1 MKRIHHSL
9 LLLMLI
15 AMMASCVKEEAQQ
28 QDETSVVADV
38 AFSVSKASKSVT
50 RMSSAI
56 VQEDGQPYRGIVIR
70 HIIPFAVSGKI
81 GVDDKPKAFEVNTTG
96 EKLVG
101 GRAYYYYE
109 NCSLMSG
116 VCSFLSYGRAPASS
130 VNKAD
135 NGSLVETFPADLAPK
150 DIRFSLESI
159 SSQTVHP
166 TARALANY
174 MTAIATATA
183 NGTSWEDAPS
193 GTLRVIFINFTNQ
206 IETTVGGEPLPGS
219 AANIRTY
226 AQELKKVLNQ
236 LSLTDE
242 TDIDIR
248 TAIIKKIDDEY
259 DTAWDGFPASI
270 GLPDGAAVIRWTGT
284 KFEAQTTTTTLADV
298 NSIDRFAYP
307 AELYYYGNSLICT
320 SSVDKRKASYTDTD
334 WEDVLSNYEYEDG
347 VVSSNTT
354 AIAIKEP
361 LQYGVSHV
369 KIKLLKTDA
378 STLKAVDKNVDV
390 GTNYFPLTGIIIG
403 GQLPVGFDFTPAT
416 AYPSYSEADMKFI
429 YDSQVKTNGTQNNEY
444 FYLSS
449 TADAS
454 QFINTLVL
462 QSYDH
467 KKVPVVLEFQNNS
480 GTDFKSLTGTVLDGT
495 KFYVVGQLDPKDF
508 ENDERTEIR
517 DRVFTQDYT
526 TVLNLKVKS
535 LEKSYNVVPNLLSP
549 RLEMGIE
556 LTPDWVQAT
565 TKDVIL

>member
-1 MKRIHHSL
+1 MKRISHSI

-15 AMMASCVKEEAQQ
+15 AMMTSCVKEEAQQ

-96 EKLVG
+96 EKPVA

-116 VCSFLSYGRAPASS
+116 VCSFLSYGQSPASS

-159 SSQTVHP
+159 TPQTVHP

-183 NGTSWEDAPS
+183 NGTKWEDAPS

-320 SSVDKRKASYTDTD
+320 SSVDKRKASYTDKD
-334 WEDVLSNYEYEDG
+334 WEDVLSDYEYEDG

>member
-38 AFSVSKASKSVT
+38 AFSVSKASESVT

-116 VCSFLSYGRAPASS
+116 VCSFLSYGHAPKTGRQAI
-130 VNKAD
+130 
-135 NGSLVETFPADLAPK
+135 NGSLVEMFPADLAPK
-150 DIRFSLESI
+150 NIRFSLESI

-183 NGTSWEDAPS
+183 NGTKWEDAPS

-206 IETTVGGEPLPGS
+206 IETTAGGEPLPGS
-219 AANIRTY
+219 AANIETY
-226 AQELKKVLNQ
+226 AQELKAVLNQ

-242 TDIDIR
+242 TDIAIR
-248 TAIIKKIDDEY
+248 TAIITEIDKY
-259 DTAWDGFPASI
+259 NTNKTNWDGFPASI
-270 GLPDGAAVIRWTGT
+270 GLPDGAVAIRWTGT
-284 KFEAQTTTTTLADV
+284 KFEPQITTTTLADI

-320 SSVDKRKASYTDTD
+320 SSVDKRKAFYTDTD
-334 WEDVLSNYEYEDG
+334 WDNVLSKYEYEDG
-347 VVSSNTT
+347 VVSSTTT
-354 AIAIKEP
+354 AIAIKDP

-378 STLKAVDKNVDV
+378 STLKAVDKNVNV
-390 GTNYFPLTGIIIG
+390 GTNSFPLTGIIIG
-403 GQLPVGFDFTPAT
+403 GQLPVGYDFTPAT
-416 AYPSYSEADMKFI
+416 VYPSYSEADMKFI

-467 KKVPVVLEFQNNS
+467 KKVPVVLEFQNDS
-480 GTDFKSLTGTVLDGT
+480 EDFKSLTGTVKKGT
-495 KFYVVGQLDPKDF
+495 KFYVLGQVDPKDF
-508 ENDERTEIR
+508 ENDERTAIR